1 MAFSPSEQ
9 RRQRQRDEARRAIL
23 DAAEALLAEEGAE
36 GLSMRRLAA
45 RSGYALPT
53 LYHHFGDKRRLVEAV
68 LDDMFRQVAE
78 LLRAAA
84 RPDPVACMRAM
95 LGAWVAFGLENPA
108 HYQLFVATLQEG
120 DEPPATDEVRSL
132 LEAPLAE
139 LLGAGRLRA
148 PDVEVVLQAI
158 WTFCHGLISLRTSRA
173 DVDWASDLVDVA
185 VDGMLLGLVCDAS
198 AASAE
203 REA

>member
-53 LYHHFGDKRRLVEAV
+53 LYHHFGDKRRLVEVV
-68 LDDMFRQVAE
+68 LDDMFREVAA
-78 LLRAAA
+78 LLSGAAQ
-84 RPDPVACMRAM
+84 PDPVSSVRAM
-95 LGAWVAFGLENPA
+95 LRAWVAFGLDNPA
-108 HYQLFVATLQEG
+108 HYQLLVAALQEG
-120 DEPPATDEVRSL
+120 DEPPATEEVRGL
-132 LEAPLAE
+132 LEAPLTE

-148 PDVEVVLQAI
+148 PDVGVVMQAN

-173 DVDWASDLVDVA
+173 HVDWAPGLLDVA
-185 VDGMLLGLVCDAS
+185 VDGMLLGLVCGGATV
-198 AASAE
+198 E

>member
-9 RRQRQRDEARRAIL
+9 RRQRQRDETRRAVL
-23 DAAEALLAEEGAE
+23 DAAEALLAEEGVE
-36 GLSMRRLAA
+36 GFSMRRLAA

-68 LDDMFRQVAE
+68 LDDLFREVAA
-78 LLRAAA
+78 LLRSAA
-84 RPDPVACMRAM
+84 RPDPVASVRAM
-95 LGAWVAFGLENPA
+95 LRAWLAFGLDNPA

-120 DEPPATDEVRSL
+120 GEPPATDEVRSL
-132 LEAPLAE
+132 LEAPLTQ
-139 LLGAGRLRA
+139 LLQAGRLRA
-148 PDVEVVLQAI
+148 PDVEVVMQAI

-173 DVDWASDLVDVA
+173 DVDWAPDLLDVA
-185 VDGMLLGLVCDAS
+185 VDGMLLGLVGDAS
-198 AASAE
+198 APPAE